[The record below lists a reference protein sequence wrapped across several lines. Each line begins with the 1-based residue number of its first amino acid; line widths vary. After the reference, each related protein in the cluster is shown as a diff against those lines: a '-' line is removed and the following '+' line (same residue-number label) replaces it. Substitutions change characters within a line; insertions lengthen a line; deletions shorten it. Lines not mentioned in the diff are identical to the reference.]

1 MQGIS
6 QRTYRG
12 VYGDIHIN
20 LGENHGTS
28 VPYSGTEVFLL
39 VETDERRKIIMGQ
52 LVEKKMNA
60 FWWDLC
66 SCLLFVGISGPAF
79 HQFFEQDVDVTG

>member
-1 MQGIS
+1 
-6 QRTYRG
+6 
-12 VYGDIHIN
+12 
-20 LGENHGTS
+20 
-28 VPYSGTEVFLL
+28 
-39 VETDERRKIIMGQ
+39 MGQ

-79 HQFFEQDVDVTG
+79 HQYFEQDVDVAG